1 MGKYLHEIRD
11 PVHVFIR
18 LDTDE
23 REVLDSR
30 PLQRLRNIHQLG
42 LTYLLYPGATH
53 RRFEHSL
60 GVMELAT
67 RIFDVITD
75 QNGVQSDVRDIVPS
89 GDQKTYWR
97 RVLRMAALCHDLG
110 HLPFSHSA
118 DHRLF
123 PDGWSHERM
132 TAEIIRSKEMKEIW
146 GKITPPL
153 RGEDIAKIAIGPRE
167 GQKVGLGQ
175 FNLWETILSEII
187 VGDTFGADRMDYLL
201 RDSLHAGVAYG
212 KFDHYRLVDTLRIL
226 PKGGSAEDS
235 KEPTLGLLEGGIQ
248 SAEALLWAR
257 YFMYSQVYYHQV
269 RRIYDIHLVDFLE
282 KQIAPNKIPV
292 ASDDFLR
299 LDDNQVFVWIR
310 DAATDHNSQ
319 ITELAKRIFERRHF
333 KRIYERNPEDQEINT
348 EAAEVIYKET
358 CKKFGKDSVRY
369 DECKQEGGSKLF
381 PVQIKDGR
389 ILQSIEL
396 STTLQKV
403 PTVFTEYVFVEDK
416 CRNEAEAWLMDKRLE
431 ILKSRK
437 ETEE

>member
-1 MGKYLHEIRD
+1 M
-11 PVHVFIR
+11 
-18 LDTDE
+18 
-23 REVLDSR
+23 
-30 PLQRLRNIHQLG
+30 
-42 LTYLLYPGATH
+42 LYPGATH

-75 QNGVQSDVRDIVPS
+75 QDNIRPDVRDIVPT
-89 GDQKTYWR
+89 GDQKIYWR

-123 PDGWSHERM
+123 PNGWTHERM
-132 TAEIIRSKEMKEIW
+132 TTEIIRGKEMQEIW

-153 RGEDIAKIAIGPRE
+153 RGEDIAKIAVGPKE
-167 GQKVGLGQ
+167 GSRVGLGELK
-175 FNLWETILSEII
+175 LWETILSEII

-257 YFMYSQVYYHQV
+257 YFMYSQVYCHPV
-269 RRIYDIHLVDFLE
+269 RRIYDIHLGDFLE
-282 KQIAPNKIPV
+282 KKMGKNKIPTK
-292 ASDDFLR
+292 SDDFLG
-299 LDDNQVFVWIR
+299 LDDNQVLVWIR
-310 DAATDHNSQ
+310 EAVSNPKDQ
-319 ITELAKRIFERRHF
+319 IAELGKRIFERRHF
-333 KRIYERNPEDQEINT
+333 KCVYKRNLEDQKMNTQAT
-348 EAAEVIYKET
+348 EAIYRAA
-358 CKKFGKDSVRY
+358 CKKFGKDLVRRNAY
-369 DECKQEGGSKLF
+369 TQEGGGQLF
-381 PVQIKDGR
+381 PVELKDHR
-389 ILQSIEL
+389 VLQSIEL
-396 STTLQKV
+396 SDTLAKV
-403 PTVFTEYVFVEDK
+403 PVVATEYVFIHQKHSND
-416 CRNEAEAWLMDKRLE
+416 AEVWLEKNRPE
-431 ILKSRK
+431 ILKSGK

>member
-30 PLQRLRNIHQLG
+30 PLQRLRHIHQLG

-75 QNGVQSDVRDIVPS
+75 QSSIRSDVRDIMPS

-123 PDGWSHERM
+123 PKGWSHERM
-132 TAEIIRSKEMKEIW
+132 TAEIIRSQEMEGVWK
-146 GKITPPL
+146 KITPPL
-153 RGEDIAKIAIGPRE
+153 RSEDIAKIAIGPRE
-167 GQKVGLGQ
+167 GQKVGLKR
-175 FNLWETILSEII
+175 FDLWETILSEII

-226 PKGGSAEDS
+226 PKSGREEDS
-235 KEPTLGLLEGGIQ
+235 NEPTLGLLEGGLH

-269 RRIYDIHLVDFLE
+269 RRIYDIHLGDFLE
-282 KQIAPNKIPV
+282 KKMGTNKVPTE
-292 ASDDFLR
+292 SNDFLG
-299 LDDNQVFVWIR
+299 LDDNQVLVWIR
-310 DAATDHNSQ
+310 ESVWNQKDQVN
-319 ITELAKRIFERRHF
+319 ELAKQIFERRHF

-348 EAAEVIYKET
+348 QASEVIYKAA
-358 CKKFGKDSVRY
+358 CKKFGEDSVRY

-389 ILQSIEL
+389 VLQSIEL

-403 PTVFTEYVFVEDK
+403 PGVFTEYVFVEDK
-416 CRNEAEAWLMDKRLE
+416 CRNEAEAWLGAKRLE
-431 ILKSRK
+431 ILESRK

>member
-1 MGKYLHEIRD
+1 MGKHLHEIRD

-18 LDTDE
+18 LDSDE

-30 PLQRLRNIHQLG
+30 PLQRLRSIHQLG

-75 QNGVQSDVRDIVPS
+75 QNNIRPDVQDIVPT
-89 GDQKTYWR
+89 GDQKMYWR
-97 RVLRMAALCHDLG
+97 RVLRMAALFHDVG

-123 PDGWSHERM
+123 PNGWTHEHM
-132 TAEIIRSKEMKEIW
+132 TTEIIQNKEMQKIW

-153 RGEDIAKIAIGPRE
+153 RGEDIAKIAAGPKE
-167 GQKVGLGQ
+167 GSKVGLGQ
-175 FNLWETILSEII
+175 FKLWETILSEII

-226 PKGGSAEDS
+226 PKGGSEEDS
-235 KEPTLGLLEGGIQ
+235 KEPTLGLLVGGIQ

-257 YFMYSQVYYHQV
+257 YFMYSQVYCHPV
-269 RRIYDIHLVDFLE
+269 RRIYDIHLGDFLE
-282 KQIAPNKIPV
+282 KKMGKNKVPTE
-292 ASDDFLR
+292 SNDFLR
-299 LDDNQVFVWIR
+299 LDDNQVLVWIWE
-310 DAATDHNSQ
+310 AASSPNDHIS
-319 ITELAKRIFERRHF
+319 ELAKRIFERRHF
-333 KRIYERNPEDQEINT
+333 KLIYERNPKDQNINT
-348 EAAEVIYKET
+348 QATEAIYKAV
-358 CKKFGKDSVRY
+358 CKKFGEDSVRY
-369 DECKQEGGSKLF
+369 DPCRQEGGSKLF
-381 PVQIKDGR
+381 PVQLKDGSV
-389 ILQSIEL
+389 LQSIEL
-396 STTLQKV
+396 SATLNEV
-403 PTVFTEYVFVEDK
+403 PIVSTEYVFIEDK
-416 CRNEAEAWLMDKRLE
+416 CRNEAEAWLGKKRSE

-437 ETEE
+437 EAEE

>member
-1 MGKYLHEIRD
+1 MGKHLHEIRD

-75 QNGVQSDVRDIVPS
+75 MYNICPDVQHILPPE
-89 GDQKTYWR
+89 DQRKYWR

-118 DHRLF
+118 DHKLF

-132 TAEIIRSKEMKEIW
+132 TAEIIRSKEMERVW
-146 GKITPPL
+146 SEITPPL

-167 GQKVGLGQ
+167 RQKVGLGQ

-257 YFMYSQVYYHQV
+257 YFMYSQVYCHPV
-269 RRIYDIHLVDFLE
+269 RRIYDIHLGDFLE
-282 KQIAPNKIPV
+282 KKMGKNKIPTK
-292 ASDDFLR
+292 SDDFLA
-299 LDDNQVFVWIR
+299 LDDNKVLVWIR
-310 DAATDHNSQ
+310 ESVSNQKDQLN
-319 ITELAKRIFERRHF
+319 ELAKRIFDRMHF
-333 KRIYERNPEDQEINT
+333 KRVYGRNPEDQRINPQ
-348 EAAEVIYKET
+348 AADTIYKAA
-358 CKKFGKDSVRY
+358 CKKFGKDSIRY
-369 DECKQEGGSKLF
+369 DAYKQKGGSQLF
-381 PVQIKDGR
+381 PVQLKDDT
-389 ILQSIEL
+389 IQQSIEL
-396 STTLQKV
+396 SATLEKV
-403 PTVFTEYVFVEDK
+403 PIVFTEYVFIEDK
-416 CRNEAEAWLMDKRLE
+416 HLNAAKAWLGKKHSE